1 MPKIFRDFDAA
12 DALQD
17 RICYNKCMIGSL
29 RLGTAD
35 FDRNRKHKGGCYQKC
50 FV

>member
-12 DALQD
+12 GAL
-17 RICYNKCMIGSL
+17 RNKICYNKRMIGSL

-35 FDRNRKHKGGCYQKC
+35 FDRNRKHKGGCDQKY